1 MAVST
6 FGAPQ
11 FKNVES
17 MTPEKIAKILPVMK
31 ALLKVV
37 ETDDPT
43 PEDMNTLFVLAR
55 DLQKLVPKSSN
66 QFGVEVNFKEL
77 GLPETGNIIEIID
90 GEALIMTRFGKCP
103 TLAVFCLSYK
113 QTLTILSIMGK
124 YFSRFLKLFP
134 APFWS

>member
-1 MAVST
+1 MSS
-6 FGAPQ
+6 FGAKQ
-11 FKNVES
+11 FKDFES
-17 MTPEKIAKILPVMK
+17 IVPEEIAKVLPVMK

-37 ETDDPT
+37 ETDNPT

-90 GEALIMTRFGKCP
+90 GEALIVTRFGKCTTQTSILLTVLVP
-103 TLAVFCLSYK
+103 LLAA
-113 QTLTILSIMGK
+113 TT
-124 YFSRFLKLFP
+124 FP
-134 APFWS
+134 KKKN

>member
-90 GEALIMTRFGKCP
+90 GEALIVTRFGKCTTQTSILLTVLMP
-103 TLAVFCLSYK
+103 LLAAA
-113 QTLTILSIMGK
+113 SIQK
-124 YFSRFLKLFP
+124 KI
-134 APFWS
+134 FWPSDYHMKIT